1 MVRGGVHV
9 TGVTENFSYVGGGP
23 VRGFFQRMHPV
34 KGVTTLDQNLVTFDR
49 TTEPLD
55 GMGGVSNEVIP
66 VHPVG
71 VVGQLL

>member
-55 GMGGVSNEVIP
+55 GMGGGGFE
-66 VHPVG
+66 
-71 VVGQLL
+71 